1 MTAFYPG
8 TSLAQHAG
16 SSGGQGAQVQMAPN
30 PPSKAELDAIAREEA
45 RTNVG
50 DAATLLKLAAQ
61 LKADLDENQD
71 NQTLSATAARKAEQ
85 IEKLA
90 HRIKTRLKH

>member
-1 MTAFYPG
+1 MKVLIVTAFYPG

-16 SSGGQGAQVQMAPN
+16 SS
-30 PPSKAELDAIAREEA
+30 ELDAIAREEA
-45 RTNVG
+45 RKNVG

-61 LKADLDENQD
+61 LKADLDENQT
-71 NQTLSATAARKAEQ
+71 NQTLSATAAKKAEQ

-90 HRIKTRLKH
+90 HRIETLLTH